1 MNAKLAKVALQT
13 IGRTTSLDF
22 SDTDII
28 AWGQWC
34 RSIADAALLDDADEV
49 ERLRRQVEPETK
61 KET

>member
-1 MNAKLAKVALQT
+1 MNAELAKVALQT

-34 RSIADAALLDDADEV
+34 RAIADAALLDDADEV